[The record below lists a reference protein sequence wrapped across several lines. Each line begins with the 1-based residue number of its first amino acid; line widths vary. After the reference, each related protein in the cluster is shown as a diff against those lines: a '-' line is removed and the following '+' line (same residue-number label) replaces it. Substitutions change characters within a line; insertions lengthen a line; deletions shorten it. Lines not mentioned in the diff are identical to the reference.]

1 MGKPGFGPK
10 TVAAVLVAA
19 QLSLLL
25 AGCISVRAT
34 AGRPSEGPGG
44 GVAVQVFADD
54 AARRAGQPGP
64 KGVLGELQRK
74 RDGRWETVF
83 RSLNPTWA
91 VTGLPPGKYRVGF
104 PVRLDAEGNIVHLD
118 AGPATLVVS
127 EGRVTEVEAV
137 LTHVSAGLVVAG
149 VVAAVAAAVVLS
161 DFLSDYDLPEPPLPP
176 PELVDVAFQVSLDLA
191 LAGAWVNVSD
201 QLPPVVTSHFPA
213 DGAIVGAR
221 RPKVV
226 FAFSEPL
233 QAGSVESGAV
243 TVLGEGSGVIPGVV
257 SYDTGRWLVTWTP
270 QQDLAPADTYHVTL
284 DGRRLEDL
292 AGNEPAASVSFSF
305 KTAP

>member
-1 MGKPGFGPK
+1 MAAAPSDNGKHSAIDLAITQIERTYGKGSIMRMGE
-10 TVAAVLVAA
+10 
-19 QLSLLL
+19 
-25 AGCISVRAT
+25 SVHDKV
-34 AGRPSEGPGG
+34 P
-44 GVAVQVFADD
+44 
-54 AARRAGQPGP
+54 
-64 KGVLGELQRK
+64 
-74 RDGRWETVF
+74 
-83 RSLNPTWA
+83 
-91 VTGLPPGKYRVGF
+91 
-104 PVRLDAEGNIVHLD
+104 
-118 AGPATLVVS
+118 VVS
-127 EGRVTEVEAV
+127 TG
-137 LTHVSAGLVVAG
+137 SI
-149 VVAAVAAAVVLS
+149 
-161 DFLSDYDLPEPPLPP
+161 
-176 PELVDVAFQVSLDLA
+176 SLDLA

-213 DGAIVGAR
+213 DGTIVGAR